1 MLFRS
6 RAITISSLLAAAMGV
21 YVCLLAADVQ
31 ALALR
36 SSAVVSAQVQLKKS
50 ANTTLSVQSTTAQ
63 IERPLEE
70 VASQSI
76 RLSSQDEKIVAASPV
91 PRALFCALLSK
102 YLSLS

>member
-1 MLFRS
+1 MLRS
-6 RAITISSLLAAAMGV
+6 RAITVSSLLAAAMGV

-36 SSAVVSAQVQLKKS
+36 SSAVVAAQAQIKKS
-50 ANTTLSVQSTTAQ
+50 ANPTLSIQVATAQ
-63 IERPLEE
+63 IERPLEQN
-70 VASQSI
+70 ASQSI
-76 RLSSQDEKIVAASPV
+76 KLSSQDEEIVAASPV

>member
-1 MLFRS
+1 
-6 RAITISSLLAAAMGV
+6 MGV

-36 SSAVVSAQVQLKKS
+36 SSAVVGAHSQLKKS
-50 ANTTLSVQSTTAQ
+50 ANTTLRVQPTTAQ
-63 IERPLEE
+63 VERPLEQTN
-70 VASQSI
+70 SQSI
-76 RLSSQDEKIVAASPV
+76 RLSSQYEKIVAASPV